1 MTLIA
6 SNFGIKLCSIVII
19 LSNLKTDE
27 SLIEIFND
35 EIRINL
41 YIIIKIFKKKK
52 NLKKKSN
59 IILKSFNNIF
69 SQRFKPLLSMKIKA

>member
-1 MTLIA
+1 MYY
-6 SNFGIKLCSIVII
+6 VII
-19 LSNLKTDE
+19 LSNLKTEE

-41 YIIIKIFKKKK
+41 YIIIKLFKKKK

-69 SQRFKPLLSMKIKA
+69 SQRFKHLLSMKIKV

>member
-1 MTLIA
+1 MILIA
-6 SNFGIKLCSIVII
+6 RNFRIKLCIIVII

>member
-1 MTLIA
+1 M

-69 SQRFKPLLSMKIKA
+69 SQRFKPLLSMKIKV

>member
-1 MTLIA
+1 MCI
-6 SNFGIKLCSIVII
+6 IVII
-19 LSNLKTDE
+19 LSNLKTEE

-69 SQRFKPLLSMKIKA
+69 SQRFKSLLSMKIKV